1 MGITDRQAL
10 RAEMAHAI
18 YLSLGTLIIPSPIL
32 ANRAYLPSYARVIS
46 NLLQMGGAAAHT
58 NISIRIPISDPFELI
73 GQGPANP
80 QINRNSNSQHN
91 GQPSISETAAGGAG
105 KHRRVGSLSTRP
117 QSMHQNL
124 PVTMQNMRVPSG
136 ASAASSTM
144 SAQSGV
150 PAQSG
155 GDPSSTWEM
164 WDTIRSLCGY
174 HPRLSIS
181 KLFVIDLPTVTD
193 ESALDLTNP
202 LPPSIGALSRWTA
215 EPVKNVWLPATA
227 FIPNAK
233 GYPVLSKACQAFLR
247 AMTKVSHTSTLT

>member
-1 MGITDRQAL
+1 
-10 RAEMAHAI
+10 MAHAI
-18 YLSLGTLIIPSPIL
+18 YLSLGTLVIPSPIL

-58 NISIRIPISDPFELI
+58 NISIRIPISDPFEII

-80 QINRNSNSQHN
+80 QINRNSNSQSQHS
-91 GQPSISETAAGGAG
+91 GQPSLSGQDSTTAASAAG
-105 KHRRVGSLSTRP
+105 KHKRIGSLSTRP
-117 QSMHQNL
+117 TSMHQNL

-144 SAQSGV
+144 SAQSAM
-150 PAQSG
+150 PPSSG

-181 KLFVIDLPTVTD
+181 
-193 ESALDLTNP
+193 ES
-202 LPPSIGALSRWTA
+202 PPCDFG
-215 EPVKNVWLPATA
+215 
-227 FIPNAK
+227 
-233 GYPVLSKACQAFLR
+233 C
-247 AMTKVSHTSTLT
+247 TS

>member
-1 MGITDRQAL
+1 
-10 RAEMAHAI
+10 MAHAI

-80 QINRNSNSQHN
+80 QINRNSNSQSQHN
-91 GQPSISETAAGGAG
+91 GQPSIPGPESTSAGAAG

-117 QSMHQNL
+117 TSMHQNL

-136 ASAASSTM
+136 ASAASSMM
-144 SAQSGV
+144 SAQSAT
-150 PAQSG
+150 PPSSG

-181 KLFVIDLPTVTD
+181 KSTPVI
-193 ESALDLTNP
+193 
-202 LPPSIGALSRWTA
+202 
-215 EPVKNVWLPATA
+215 
-227 FIPNAK
+227 
-233 GYPVLSKACQAFLR
+233 
-247 AMTKVSHTSTLT
+247 VSNC